1 MHNRSNLRFLA
12 LALLG
17 VPYAIVL
24 TLVLEPLVIA
34 DRLHVVLA
42 LLATTT
48 PTVVGAFGAL
58 LVTPRR

>member
-1 MHNRSNLRFLA
+1 MSDRSNLRFLA

-34 DRLHVVLA
+34 DRLHVVPA

-58 LVTPRR
+58 FFTPRR